1 MNEVRARFLK
11 SILEQLPAER
21 IVELHFFAPIRQG
34 QIETGVAVIAAE
46 PERPLPVAEPLV
58 ESASAYEAADELE
71 VAIAEDGDADADDV
85 DHDVIAE
92 VEESDDVIAE
102 VEESDD
108 VIAEVEEPD
117 DDVITEDEADD
128 SLAPSPYAEDAE
140 LAAQAQAQAL
150 ADGELTAILD
160 EHAPVS
166 DANDARPRFEIITA
180 AYRWTRKGPER
191 GKWEVDVTTEAEA
204 PFPTVGTVVKGVH
217 DRAGEELEPMRLTAA
232 ELQTLLSE
240 PQWLTPA

>member
-58 ESASAYEAADELE
+58 ESADTADEASDELE

-85 DHDVIAE
+85 DH
-92 VEESDDVIAE
+92 DVIAE

-140 LAAQAQAQAL
+140 LAAQAQAL

>member
-71 VAIAEDGDADADDV
+71 EAITDDGEADADDF
-85 DHDVIAE
+85 DDDVIAE
-92 VEESDDVIAE
+92 LEESDDVTAE
-102 VEESDD
+102 LEEPDGE
-108 VIAEVEEPD
+108 APD
-117 DDVITEDEADD
+117 DDVITEEEADD

-140 LAAQAQAQAL
+140 LTAQAL
-150 ADGELTAILD
+150 ADGELVAILD
-160 EHAPVS
+160 EHAPVPDS
-166 DANDARPRFEIITA
+166 DDARPRFEIITA

>member
-71 VAIAEDGDADADDV
+71 EAITDDGEADADDF
-85 DHDVIAE
+85 DDDVIAE
-92 VEESDDVIAE
+92 LEESDDVTAE
-102 VEESDD
+102 LEEPDGE
-108 VIAEVEEPD
+108 APD
-117 DDVITEDEADD
+117 DDVITEEEADD

-140 LAAQAQAQAL
+140 LTAQAL
-150 ADGELTAILD
+150 ADGELVAILD
-160 EHAPVS
+160 EHAPVP
-166 DANDARPRFEIITA
+166 DFDDARPRFEIITA

>member
-58 ESASAYEAADELE
+58 ESADTADEASDELE
-71 VAIAEDGDADADDV
+71 VAIAEDADADADGV
-85 DHDVIAE
+85 DH
-92 VEESDDVIAE
+92 DVIAE

-140 LAAQAQAQAL
+140 LAAQAQAL

>member
-1 MNEVRARFLK
+1 M
-11 SILEQLPAER
+11 
-21 IVELHFFAPIRQG
+21 
-34 QIETGVAVIAAE
+34 
-46 PERPLPVAEPLV
+46 
-58 ESASAYEAADELE
+58 
-71 VAIAEDGDADADDV
+71 
-85 DHDVIAE
+85 
-92 VEESDDVIAE
+92 IAE

-140 LAAQAQAQAL
+140 LAAQAQAL

>member
-58 ESASAYEAADELE
+58 ESADTADEASDELE

-140 LAAQAQAQAL
+140 LAAQAQAL